1 MFEYQKLIL
10 EKVSFS
16 KQLFKKEFEK
26 SKKWLTNTE
35 FKDLVTW
42 INKTFNPNFVEDTV
56 DLKLALQAN

>member
-26 SKKWLTNTE
+26 SKKWLTNKE
-35 FKDLVTW
+35 FKDLINW
-42 INKTFNPNFVEDTV
+42 LNKTFNPNFIKETIDET
-56 DLKLALQAN
+56 LALNA